1 MSPVVHRGNP
11 DVLRRAPHGGD
22 HVPRAGAALAALGVA
37 RPRARRPAAVHRTRC
52 ARRGG
57 REPDA
62 GRIVVADGRCP
73 RSGPER
79 LEASCG
85 EAVRGVHERAADP
98 GPGCAVVIA
107 DAGHRCGLEVDEA
120 DRTRHQA
127 PDRIDV
133 GRRIRRPT
141 LRHEST
147 DGTASTR
154 SRIRVG
160 RRRSRIEVSPSSE
173 PWDRRLLTPVGRC
186 QDCRCPGEPTTVGP
200 PTRMAASR
208 SRPIPTTGVPSRC
221 RILPAHMA
229 PLMATTIWTS
239 ANRRRLSRSRLP
251 MSDRTRLDPSDRS
264 IDMSCRRTRDR
275 LRQHHLDPLRADR

>member
-160 RRRSRIEVSPSSE
+160 RRRFESRYRRPPNRGIGACSPRSDAARIAGAQGSRR
-173 PWDRRLLTPVGRC
+173 PSAHRPGWQRRGADRSRRRE
-186 QDCRCPGEPTTVGP
+186 CRRG
-200 PTRMAASR
+200 AASF
-208 SRPIPTTGVPSRC
+208 RPT
-221 RILPAHMA
+221 
-229 PLMATTIWTS
+229 W
-239 ANRRRLSRSRLP
+239 
-251 MSDRTRLDPSDRS
+251 
-264 IDMSCRRTRDR
+264 
-275 LRQHHLDPLRADR
+275 LR